1 MQRIAVIGAGLMG
14 HGIALVFAAA
24 GYRVGLHDVSTD
36 VLERARGLIGGHL
49 DTLAEAGL
57 FDAADK
63 GVVLGERITFTGDL
77 ATALSGA
84 DLVIEAVFEEA
95 GLKRTVFRQLDELA
109 PAGAI
114 LASNTSYLDIFDIV
128 ETTRPERLLIA
139 HWYSPVH
146 IVPVV
151 DVVPGPETAPA
162 AVEAVAAVV
171 ESIGMQPIVMKR
183 FVPGY
188 VSARIQAAM
197 ALEIY
202 HLLDE
207 GYATPDEIDKAL
219 KGTVGLRMPI
229 QGHLG
234 KTDFAGLEYV
244 QRSLRNKA
252 YRPPEVRGFCRTLDD
267 LVASGHTGPMAGR
280 GFFDYGGRP
289 PEELFRE
296 RDMKLLA
303 LRKLLKEMGEL

>member
-1 MQRIAVIGAGLMG
+1 MQRIAVVGAGLMG

-24 GYRVGLHDVSTD
+24 GYRVGLHDVSKE
-36 VLERARGLIGGHL
+36 VLERAKGLIGSHL

-57 FDAADK
+57 FDAAER
-63 GVVLGERITFTGDL
+63 GAVLDERITFTGDL
-77 ATALSGA
+77 ATAVDGA

-95 GLKRTVFRQLDELA
+95 EVKRTVFAQLDALA
-109 PAGAI
+109 PAHAI

-188 VSARIQAAM
+188 VSARIQAAI

-219 KGTVGLRMPI
+219 KGTVGLRMLI

-252 YRPPEVRGFCRTLDD
+252 YQPPEVRGFCRTLDD
-267 LVASGHTGPMAGR
+267 LVARGHTGPMAGR